1 MNYLFFDIE
10 CANCDFGNGK
20 ICSFGYV
27 ITNDALEITE
37 TEDIIIN
44 PKAPFHL
51 RSYGQ
56 GAKENITLAY
66 PESVFRSA
74 TPFPAHYE
82 KIRSLLTAPDTVI
95 FGYAPEN
102 DAGFLRSE
110 FERYRLAPVDFRFYD
125 VQRLFKCCTG
135 DGQQALSSLSAAC
148 EALGISPDIAN
159 HKSSSD
165 ALATAMVLKEL
176 CRLSGLSPAALTEK
190 HRICEGMLKNGE
202 LSANYFKPKPRLAPS
217 EKNMLKGINKDR
229 FKNVIRRLAVK
240 RPFGGG
246 KRFCFSRNYE
256 YRHFSEMCVIASELM
271 KNGYR
276 YTAKVSECDVFVKKP
291 PNIGG
296 ECQKLIAAEA
306 LRAVKDRPEIIEFDE
321 LLKRID
327 LTHRSLS
334 VKARAVQKSFDESE
348 QPSSDSSGTA

>member
-10 CANCDFGNGK
+10 CANCDYGNGK

-27 ITNDALEITE
+27 ITNDSFEITE
-37 TEDIIIN
+37 TQDIIIN

-51 RSYGQ
+51 RSYGAN
-56 GAKENITLAY
+56 AKESITLAY

-74 TPFPAHYE
+74 EPFPAHYE
-82 KIRSLLTAPDTVI
+82 KIKSLLTAPDTVI

-110 FERYRLAPVDFRFYD
+110 FERYRRTPVDFRFYD
-125 VQRLFKCCTG
+125 VQRLFKCCVSN
-135 DGQQALSSLSAAC
+135 GQQALSSLSAAC

-165 ALATAMVLKEL
+165 ALATAMVLKEI
-176 CRLSGLSPAALTEK
+176 CRLNGLSPAALAEN
-190 HRICEGMLKNGE
+190 HRECEGMLKNGE
-202 LSANYFKPKPRLAPS
+202 ISANYFKPKPKLAPS

-246 KRFCFSRNYE
+246 KKFCFSRNYE
-256 YRHFSEMCVIASELM
+256 YRHFSEMCVIVSELM

-276 YTAKVSECDVFVKKP
+276 YTAKVSDCDVFVKKP

-296 ECQKLIAAEA
+296 DCQKLVGAEE
-306 LRAVKDRPEIIEFDE
+306 LSHQRGRPEIIEFDE
-321 LLKRID
+321 LLKRLD
-327 LTHRSLS
+327 LSHRSLS
-334 VKARAVQKSFDESE
+334 VKARAVQKRFEETE